1 MQLGSHVLKSWSS
14 TQNVIALSSGEA
26 EFYAIVKGASQ
37 SMGLQA
43 LLRDLHINT
52 RIKVLTDA
60 TTGKSIASRR
70 GLGRVRHID
79 VANLWVQEKVADDVI
94 ELSKIKNV
102 YNPADLLTKHLQQHE
117 VARCMEFLDCYYSA
131 GRSDLAPATA
141 KNA

>member
-1 MQLGSHVLKSWSS
+1 M
-14 TQNVIALSSGEA
+14 
-26 EFYAIVKGASQ
+26 
-37 SMGLQA
+37 
-43 LLRDLHINT
+43 
-52 RIKVLTDA
+52 
-60 TTGKSIASRR
+60 
-70 GLGRVRHID
+70 
-79 VANLWVQEKVADDVI
+79 ANLWVQEKVADDII